1 MKAVVSSKVRG
12 ILHTTFLN
20 MPGMIFF
27 TKIVTK
33 TFQATAF
40 Q

>member
-12 ILHTTFLN
+12 VLHTIFLN
-20 MPGMIFF
+20 IPGMIFF
-27 TKIVTK
+27 MKIVTK

-40 Q
+40 